1 MSVSGPSS
9 NRGGAADDG
18 LDGLVAIVTG
28 AASGL
33 GHEIVERLGRAGA
46 KVVAEDIAPTVSE
59 LETRDGGVAALCAD
73 VALASTAEAAVA
85 LALERFGKLDV
96 LINNAGR
103 VAFKSLLDTSDED
116 WDALMATNARGPF
129 VHCRA
134 ALPQLERSSD
144 GAIVNVA
151 SISGLVG
158 LADQSAYCAT
168 KGAVVQLTRALAVE
182 CAGRGVRVNAI
193 APGAIGTP
201 LLFDALRASG
211 ELEAGLRQ
219 VAAHHPLGRIAGP
232 AEIAEV
238 VVFLAS
244 PRASFMTGSVVTVD
258 GGYTAA

>member
-9 NRGGAADDG
+9 NRGGGADDG

-73 VALASTAEAAVA
+73 VALASTAAAAV

-103 VAFKSLLDTSDED
+103 VAFKSRLDTSDED

-134 ALPQLERSSD
+134 ALPHLERSSD

-219 VAAHHPLGRIAGP
+219 VAVHHPLGRIAGP